1 MPSFST
7 IRTFLVVLMG
17 SAILLSCQKEI
28 DWGTTASD
36 QLLVKVIAKSG
47 VSDSVVTIY
56 SYNAQRKLIREQ
68 AVTVAAGLPPVQT
81 ELTINRDASGVITS
95 SVQKSPD
102 LAAAGIDSLVTRYN
116 YSNSKYTAGIFSLTA
131 MGFSFTD
138 SAVYTYDANNRII
151 SDQHFLKT
159 ALFPLTIP
167 ILKNDY
173 SYSADG
179 KNVIQQDQSA
189 PAAPGGPL
197 AQVSAQTYTHDAKIN
212 PLVLLQEAIIL
223 NRTNWFN
230 ASNVLIS
237 RLTNTLDPT
246 QNQTIDNTYRYNTAN
261 KPDSL
266 FSIQG
271 GLLTTSKFYYQ

>member
-1 MPSFST
+1 
-7 IRTFLVVLMG
+7 MG

-197 AQVSAQTYTHDAKIN
+197 APVSAQTYTHDAKIN